1 MQLKDSFPKSLT
13 YYILCIFIS
22 VLLLTVVITIK
33 RRESLNF
40 VLSKLRFTE
49 SQKQKTLRS
58 LTTTTVITKRE
69 PPSLDLLTEVRTF
82 MVRNNFSCPS
92 TELLTID
99 SIFSYSI
106 SCMGPRHPLDIV
118 FFNGQKVKS
127 LFDLDNNEPHIPLHL
142 KLKINRWSELTA
154 LVNTTILEEG
164 KKMKSVGFHVHNE
177 LTFGDLLMLLYKE
190 FLHRNKKQF
199 KKLKKVMQNKWLFN
213 MTEAEMET
221 IMDDGQP
228 PITITNTADENWGF
242 LSTGLARFINF
253 VNYETIIIII
263 KRNFFLISNCYSA
276 ILNRTTAWINMT
288 NHLRIHNS
296 NYNTVRN
303 FLNSK
308 KVILL
313 LT

>member
-1 MQLKDSFPKSLT
+1 MKSLIKLT
-13 YYILCIFIS
+13 LYILFIFITAI
-22 VLLLTVVITIK
+22 TVVMITIK
-33 RRESLNF
+33 RLESLSFLLNT
-40 VLSKLRFTE
+40 LKFTPR
-49 SQKQKTLRS
+49 SQKQIRS
-58 LTTTTVITKRE
+58 LKTITATKRDSPHE
-69 PPSLDLLTEVRTF
+69 SSLDLLTEVRMF
-82 MVRNNFSCPS
+82 MRRNNFSCPN

-142 KLKINRWSELTA
+142 KLKINRWSELTT
-154 LVNTTILEEG
+154 LVNTTILAEG

-199 KKLKKVMQNKWLFN
+199 KHLKKALQNKWLFN
-213 MTEAEMET
+213 MTEAEIET

-242 LSTGLARFINF
+242 LSTGLVSQSQIVF
-253 VNYETIIIII
+253 VN
-263 KRNFFLISNCYSA
+263 RQSLIVYLSNCYSY
-276 ILNRTTAWINMT
+276 LE
-288 NHLRIHNS
+288 
-296 NYNTVRN
+296 
-303 FLNSK
+303 
-308 KVILL
+308 
-313 LT
+313 